1 MAEKQLDWPLQIEP
15 LTNDKGERIL
25 DSANRPQSVLKVID
39 VSTLPDALRNI
50 KAAIE
55 RSRHGEIDTA
65 INNKM
70 GQFIWRV
77 YSWQFA
83 ENIRPLNEALK
94 QAQAGKIEALVN
106 VLWISNITP
115 EWIARV
121 QEGLRDTANSSVA
134 QERAREKADL
144 DAKKT
149 AEGQAAVQKTEQLR
163 QEAANRARWRAAEL
177 TSMLGGKP

>member
-15 LTNDKGERIL
+15 LTNYKGERIL
-25 DSANRPQSVLKVID
+25 DSANRPQSALKVIA

-50 KAAIE
+50 KAAIAE
-55 RSRHGEIDTA
+55 SRHSEIDIA

-77 YSWQFA
+77 YSGQFA
-83 ENIRPLNEALK
+83 ESIRPLNEALK
-94 QAQAGKIEALVN
+94 QAQAGKIEALAN

-121 QEGLRDTANSSVA
+121 QESLRDTARTA
-134 QERAREKADL
+134 TTLEAARI
-144 DAKKT
+144 
-149 AEGQAAVQKTEQLR
+149 QAATNEKSINAELALRQKTEQLR